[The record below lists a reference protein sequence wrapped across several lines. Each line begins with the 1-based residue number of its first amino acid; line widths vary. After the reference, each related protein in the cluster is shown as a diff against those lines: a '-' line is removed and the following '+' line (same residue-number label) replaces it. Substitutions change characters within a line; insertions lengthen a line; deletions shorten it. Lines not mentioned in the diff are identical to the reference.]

1 MFVRR
6 HVLLACAAIAAFT
19 VLAVVLSHLASAP
32 ELPAPL
38 ESDAG
43 R

>member
-1 MFVRR
+1 MSVRR
-6 HVLLACAAIAAFT
+6 NVLLACAAIAAFT
-19 VLAVVLSHLASAP
+19 VLAVVLSHLFPVS